1 VAKLGHHTRGTS
13 DEGKDPS
20 PITKNTRKTY
30 INAMKQRRNMHHIAM
45 RNNRVAEN
53 ATTVDH

>member
-1 VAKLGHHTRGTS
+1 MAKLGHHTRGTS
-13 DEGKDPS
+13 DEGKDHS
-20 PITKNTRKTY
+20 PITKNMRKMY
-30 INAMKQRRNMHHIAM
+30 INAMRQRRNMYRIAM